1 MQMGYAQIEAV
12 YTYTCRRYPYAPQLF
27 TRFTQMAQKQPS
39 KLFSFR
45 VPGDVAQE
53 IDAAVR
59 RSGKDK
65 SAWLLSA
72 VLEALGKQDAYCS
85 PESRLEMLIGKMEGL
100 LHGVVGSDS
109 KALSLPLPINE
120 PALTA
125 KEVIAQMVEESRRL
139 GIQSSN
145 KTIIARLNELGLR
158 PARGG
163 VWTTSVVDSMK
174 RRMKQLCER

>member
-1 MQMGYAQIEAV
+1 MGYAQIEAV
-12 YTYTCRRYPYAPQLF
+12 YTYTFRRYPYAPQLF

-53 IDAAVR
+53 IDATVR
-59 RSGKDK
+59 HSGKDK

-72 VLEALGKQDAYCS
+72 VLEALGKQDGYCS
-85 PESRLEMLIGKMEGL
+85 PESRLEILIGKMEGL
-100 LHGVVGSDS
+100 LHGVVGSDN

-125 KEVIAQMVEESRRL
+125 KEVIAQIVEESRRL

>member
-1 MQMGYAQIEAV
+1 MME
-12 YTYTCRRYPYAPQLF
+12 
-27 TRFTQMAQKQPS
+27 KQPS

-45 VPGDVAQE
+45 VPGDTARE
-53 IDAAVR
+53 IDEAVR

-65 SAWLLSA
+65 SAWLLNT
-72 VLEALGKQDAYCS
+72 VLEALGKSDGCCS
-85 PESRLEMLIGKMEGL
+85 PESRMEMLIGKMEGL
-100 LHGVVGSDS
+100 LHGVVGSDN

-158 PARGG
+158 PARSG
-163 VWTTSVVDSMK
+163 VWTTSTVDNMK
-174 RRMKQLCER
+174 RRMKNSG

>member
-1 MQMGYAQIEAV
+1 MME
-12 YTYTCRRYPYAPQLF
+12 
-27 TRFTQMAQKQPS
+27 KQPS

-45 VPGDVAQE
+45 VPGDVARE
-53 IDAAVR
+53 IDEAVR

-72 VLEALGKQDAYCS
+72 VLESLGKADNCCS
-85 PESRLEMLIGKMEGL
+85 PESRLEALIGKMEGL
-100 LHGVVGSDS
+100 LHGSGDS
-109 KALSLPLPINE
+109 ANKAPSRPLPINE

-145 KTIIARLNELGLR
+145 KMIIARLNELGLR

-163 VWTTSVVDSMK
+163 SWTISVVDSMK
-174 RRMKQLCER
+174 RRMGSG

>member
-12 YTYTCRRYPYAPQLF
+12 YTYTFRRYPHARQLF

-45 VPGDVAQE
+45 VPGDIARE
-53 IDAAVR
+53 IDEAVR

-72 VLEALGKQDAYCS
+72 VLETLGKQDRYCS

-100 LHGVVGSDS
+100 LHGVVGSDN
-109 KALSLPLPINE
+109 KALSLPYRSTN
-120 PALTA
+120 
-125 KEVIAQMVEESRRL
+125 RR
-139 GIQSSN
+139 
-145 KTIIARLNELGLR
+145 
-158 PARGG
+158 
-163 VWTTSVVDSMK
+163 
-174 RRMKQLCER
+174 

>member
-1 MQMGYAQIEAV
+1 MWMGYAQVEAV
-12 YTYTCRRYPYAPQLF
+12 YTYTFRRYLYVPQLF
-27 TRFTQMAQKQPS
+27 TGFTQMAEKQPS

-45 VPGDVAQE
+45 VPGAIARE
-53 IDAAVR
+53 IDEAVR

-65 SAWLLSA
+65 SAWLLNA
-72 VLEALGKQDAYCS
+72 VLETLGKQDGYCS

-100 LHGVVGSDS
+100 LHGVVGSDN

-158 PARGG
+158 PARSG
-163 VWTTSVVDSMK
+163 VWTTSTVDNMK
-174 RRMKQLCER
+174 RRMKNSG

>member
-1 MQMGYAQIEAV
+1 MRYAQIEAV
-12 YTYTCRRYPYAPQLF
+12 YRYTFRRYLYVPQLF

-45 VPGDVAQE
+45 VPGDVARE

-72 VLEALGKQDAYCS
+72 VLEMLGKQDGYCS
-85 PESRLEMLIGKMEGL
+85 PESRLEILIGKMEGL
-100 LHGVVGSDS
+100 LHGIADSDN

-125 KEVIAQMVEESRRL
+125 KEVIAQMVEKSSRL

-145 KTIIARLNELGLR
+145 KMIIARLNELGLR

-163 VWTTSVVDSMK
+163 AWTTSAVDSLK
-174 RRMKQLCER
+174 RRMSRVTR

>member
-1 MQMGYAQIEAV
+1 
-12 YTYTCRRYPYAPQLF
+12 
-27 TRFTQMAQKQPS
+27 MAEKQPS

-45 VPGDVAQE
+45 VPGDIARE
-53 IDAAVR
+53 IDEAGR

-72 VLEALGKQDAYCS
+72 VLETLGKPDGCCS
-85 PESRLEMLIGKMEGL
+85 PESRLETLIGKMEGL
-100 LHGVVGSDS
+100 LHGVEDS
-109 KALSLPLPINE
+109 PNKVLSLPLPING
-120 PALTA
+120 PSSTA

-145 KTIIARLNELGLR
+145 KMIIAWLSELGLR

-163 VWTTSVVDSMK
+163 TWTISAVDNMK
-174 RRMKQLCER
+174 KRMRNTDKS